1 MGVDYVLFERLAELS
16 TRFKPA
22 GRSLGLGRHTFKIE
36 SSFAPRYEKALKENG
51 LEGKRFDY
59 LQDDGYYETLMRK
72 MGFGEIESMDF
83 SDYEGATIIHDLSKP
98 VPDDL
103 EEQFDFIFDGGT
115 LEHVFNVPVALE
127 NVFRMLKPGGRF
139 VSANGMNGFNGHGL
153 YQFGPDL
160 VWTYWRRTVQCEVHS
175 CRGITKWPAEKDF
188 HLEFKDPA
196 ELGHRLRL
204 KGRIPPERFYLYY
217 EVERL
222 PGSAISEATLQS
234 DYEVKWAGHEN
245 AGRIRLDGAKA

>member
-16 TRFKPA
+16 TRFKPV

-36 SSFAPRYEKALKENG
+36 SSFAPRYEKAIKENG

-72 MGFGEIESMDF
+72 MGFGEMESMDF

-115 LEHVFNVPVALE
+115 
-127 NVFRMLKPGGRF
+127 
-139 VSANGMNGFNGHGL
+139 
-153 YQFGPDL
+153 
-160 VWTYWRRTVQCEVHS
+160 
-175 CRGITKWPAEKDF
+175 
-188 HLEFKDPA
+188 
-196 ELGHRLRL
+196 
-204 KGRIPPERFYLYY
+204 
-217 EVERL
+217 VERL

-245 AGRIRLDGAKA
+245 AGKIRLDGAKA